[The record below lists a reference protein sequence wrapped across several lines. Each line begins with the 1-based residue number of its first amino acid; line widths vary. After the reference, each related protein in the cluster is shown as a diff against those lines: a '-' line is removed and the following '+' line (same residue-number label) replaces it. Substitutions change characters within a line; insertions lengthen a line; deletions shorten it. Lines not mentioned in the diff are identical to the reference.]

1 MTSETLS
8 PPEPLGHRRPVS
20 PAKIDQDRQRLRRL
34 GVSFTALSTSAWAL
48 SWLLEGVENLPFFV
62 VEYTLVWIYLI
73 TGWASAKAARTHGF
87 WLQLLLLALISCFG
101 LNRDLPVFPPSSTWL
116 SVVLTLFGG
125 AVLLYHYRAQLPGL
139 VNVFTA
145 SVFGFSFPLMVYA
158 AVVLAPLYGIGLMGT
173 PVLGLSLHVFVP
185 LLLAIALGIAL
196 LRLGQAH
203 PSYRWA
209 WGGGLAGAFL
219 CVVGYVA
226 QWSAARQ
233 HVTQLYRQQASQ
245 YSPELPTWVA
255 VAQQLEHGWFTRQ
268 FLLTEVAFN
277 HTWPQ
282 VDDVFGSRRGGEQP
296 IAHDP
301 LVNIAAA
308 LAQPGPSRSGFRDG
322 DMAQESNH
330 LTRQDRVKILEAM
343 YDSRHQ
349 TEERLW
355 SGDQLRTEKVVT
367 NVRLYPKFRISYTE
381 KQLFIKHL
389 DKESWRGQQEAVYT
403 FQLPEGGAVTSLS
416 LWVAG
421 EERPGYLTTKQK
433 ADSAYRTIV
442 GVERRDPSVVH
453 WQEGNVVSVR
463 VFPCTPQEV
472 RHFKIG
478 VSAPLRYQNGQLRYE
493 NITFKGPA
501 PAEAGEFI
509 QIKIDDW
516 AGQPGLPGG
525 FTEAPGG
532 FYQRDAAY
540 QPDWHLEMPAPPPAP
555 GYFTF
560 GGQGYQIEAD
570 PHALTS
576 VSVRD
581 LYLDLNQAWETE
593 EVAAILTQ
601 AAQIRAKVWHWHQ
614 GQMLPLTL
622 DNWPVAQRAT
632 ETWHFSLFPLHRVPQ
647 PATALLVTK
656 AEAPSP
662 NLKDLATSPFAT
674 QLKDYLQQNPTPL
687 RTFSLA
693 PRLNAYLR
701 TLHELR
707 AMQVEFGDLATLQ
720 SRLARQQFPL
730 NPENAQTLALGPAQ
744 MLVRQVASPSPGA
757 AKAPDHLLRLFAY
770 NHLLQQLAPHYFTP
784 DYFNPELMKWAA
796 RANVVSPVSS
806 LVVLETQADYERF
819 DIKKSQDALGNAT
832 MNGAGAVPEPHEWA
846 MIALAAIV
854 LLRLYLKH
862 RASGKLAV
870 GPRS

>member
-1 MTSETLS
+1 MTPEKPS
-8 PPEPLGHRRPVS
+8 PSLARNRHQPAS
-20 PAKIDQDRQRLRRL
+20 PAIINHEQQRLRQFGVGFTVVSTASATL
-34 GVSFTALSTSAWAL
+34 G
-48 SWLLEGVENLPFFV
+48 WLVEAADSVPFLV
-62 VEYTLVWIYLI
+62 VEYTLMWLYLVF
-73 TGWASAKAARTHGF
+73 GWRSAKAARTHNF
-87 WLQLLLLALISCFG
+87 WLQVLLLALISCFG
-101 LNRDLPVFPPSSTWL
+101 LNRSLPVFPPSSVWL
-116 SVVLTLFGG
+116 SVVLGLFGL
-125 AVLLYHYRAQLPGL
+125 AVLLYHYRATLPGP
-139 VNVFTA
+139 VNMAVA
-145 SVFGFSFPLMVYA
+145 SLFGLSFPLMVYA
-158 AVVLAPLYGIGLMGT
+158 AVVLAPLYLIGLFGT
-173 PVLGLSLHVFVP
+173 PVLGLSLLTFVP
-185 LLLAIALGIAL
+185 LLLAIGLLVALF
-196 LRLGQAH
+196 RFSQMH

-209 WGGGLAGAFL
+209 WGGGLAAALL
-219 CVVGYVA
+219 CMVGYVA

-233 HVTQLYRQQASQ
+233 QVTQLFRQQASQ
-245 YSPELPTWVA
+245 YAPDLPAWVV
-255 VAQQLEHGWFTRQ
+255 VAQQLDYGWFARQ

-277 HTWPQ
+277 HTWPSI
-282 VDDVFGSRRGGEQP
+282 DDVFGSRGSGEQP

-301 LVNIAAA
+301 LVNLAAA
-308 LAQPGPSRSGFRDG
+308 FNQPIPAWATRRGEADGPEDDG
-322 DMAQESNH
+322 
-330 LTRQDRVKILEAM
+330 LTRDDRVKILEAM

-355 SGDQLRTEKVVT
+355 SGDQLRTQKVIT

-389 DKESWRGQQEAVYT
+389 NKERWSNQQEAVYT

-416 LWVAG
+416 LWVEG
-421 EERPGYLTTKQK
+421 QERPGYLTTKQK

-463 VFPCTPQEV
+463 VFPCTPAEA

-493 NITFKGPA
+493 NLTFKGPA
-501 PAEAGEFI
+501 PTQAAELI

-516 AGQPGLPGG
+516 AGQPGLPSG
-525 FTEAPGG
+525 FAAAPGG

-540 QPDWHLEMPAPPPAP
+540 QPDWHLEMPAPTPAK

-560 GGQGYQIEAD
+560 AGQGYQIEPD
-570 PHALTS
+570 PHGLAPAPAP
-576 VSVRD
+576 D

-593 EVAAILTQ
+593 EVEAILAQ
-601 AAQIRAKVWHWHQ
+601 AAQIRANVWHWHQ
-614 GQMLPLTL
+614 GQMLPLTP
-622 DNWPVAQRAT
+622 DNWPLAQHAT
-632 ETWHFSLFPLHRVPQ
+632 EDWHFSLFPLHRVPQ
-647 PATALLVTK
+647 PATALLITK
-656 AEAPSP
+656 AQAPSP
-662 NLKDLATSPFAT
+662 NLKDLAASPFAT
-674 QLKDYLQQNPTPL
+674 ELKTYLRQSPAPL

-707 AMQVEFGDLATLQ
+707 AVRVEFGDLATLQ
-720 SRLARQQFPL
+720 TRLARQQFPA
-730 NPENAQTLALGPAQ
+730 NPENEQTLALGPAQ

-770 NHLLQQLAPHYFTP
+770 NHLLQQLAPHYFEP
-784 DYFNPELMKWAA
+784 NYFNPELMTWAA
-796 RANVVSPVSS
+796 QANVVSPVSS

-846 MIALAAIV
+846 MIALAAAV
-854 LLRLYLKH
+854 LLRLYLKR
-862 RASGKLAV
+862 RAQLGLPAWRR
-870 GPRS
+870 G